1 MLLYPFRRPLA
12 FFTLPHSS
20 RKRNWGPDPPLS
32 FIFIFMQFLISSKSS
47 TVYCNVRDISVRIRT
62 WITAKKED
70 ILFLDF
76 ICGFFF
82 SFKLLFF
89 ALFEIK
95 TERNSFCQEMK
106 VFSLFFLFLSSIF
119 ISQPIFLQ
127 FDERISTSIID
138 EI

>member
-1 MLLYPFRRPLA
+1 MD
-12 FFTLPHSS
+12 
-20 RKRNWGPDPPLS
+20 N
-32 FIFIFMQFLISSKSS
+32 SK
-47 TVYCNVRDISVRIRT
+47 
-62 WITAKKED
+62 KEKED

-106 VFSLFFLFLSSIF
+106 VFFTFFFIF
-119 ISQPIFLQ
+119 V
-127 FDERISTSIID
+127 
-138 EI
+138 